1 MQLGNSKL
9 LKILFVF
16 LFLSISASAQT
27 GRSYKYRF
35 NGDLQEKNV
44 VTGDHSITINYRLS
58 ELTINNL
65 INDNGIFYR
74 IEVPG
79 HTLTT
84 DPGKPELPVLSRLIE
99 IPEGSGCSIRIS
111 DVESSVINPS
121 KNEFKGILF
130 PSQHGET
137 KAEGYS
143 EAGIRN

>member
-1 MQLGNSKL
+1 MR
-9 LKILFVF
+9 F
-16 LFLSISASAQT
+16 LVLSVSASAQT

-35 NGDLQEKNV
+35 NGDLQETNV
-44 VTGDHSITINYRLS
+44 VTGDHSLTINYRLS
-58 ELTINNL
+58 ELTIDNL

-74 IEVPG
+74 IAVPG

-99 IPEGSGCSIRIS
+99 IPEGSEYTIRIS
-111 DVESSVINPS
+111 DVESTGISPS

-137 KAEGYS
+137 KQKDTQKRGFVIDREIILKARTS
-143 EAGIRN
+143 